1 MEKIRKVGVIGGG
14 LMGSGIAQVC
24 AAAGFPTTVRE
35 VSADLCAKSRQSIEK
50 TLAKGIERG
59 KITADER
66 DRTLANLRFA
76 TELEQ
81 LAEADVFIEAVVED
95 LSVKNTLWS
104 DLNEL
109 ARPDAIFASNTSSL
123 TIIAMATASG
133 RADRM
138 LGLHFFN
145 PVPLMKLVEVVRT
158 ITTSEE
164 TERLAMDFVRALGK
178 EPIRAKDSSGFVVNL
193 LLIPYML
200 DAINALESGV
210 ASVEDIDKGMQ
221 LGAGY
226 PMGPFTLLDFVGLDT
241 AYKIAEIMFAEYREK
256 RYAPPPLLKR
266 MVLAGMLGKKSGKGF
281 YDYSSNPPRVSAL
294 GLWAAP
300 TSAAIFARTSLR
312 APCTR
317 RQRESVGRFRRP
329 SPFRST

>member
-1 MEKIRKVGVIGGG
+1 MKKIKKVGVIGGG
-14 LMGSGIAQVC
+14 LMGSGIAQVS
-24 AAAGFPTTVRE
+24 AAAGFPTAVRE
-35 VSADLCAKSRQSIEK
+35 VSEDLCAKSRQAIDK

-59 KITADER
+59 KVTLAER
-66 DRTLANLRFA
+66 DATLKNLRFV
-76 TELEQ
+76 TRLE
-81 LAEADVFIEAVVED
+81 EMADSDLFIEAVVED
-95 LSVKNTLWS
+95 LDVKNSLWS
-104 DLNEL
+104 ALNRI
-109 ARPDAIFASNTSSL
+109 AQPDAIFASNTSSL

-133 RADRM
+133 RPDRM

-164 TERLAMDFVRALGK
+164 TEQRALDFVKELGK

-200 DAINALESGV
+200 DAINAVEANV

-221 LGAGY
+221 LGAGH

-241 AYKIAEIMFAEYREK
+241 VYKIAEIMFAEYRDR

-266 MVLAGMLGKKSGKGF
+266 MVLAGMLGKKSGTGF
-281 YDYSSNPPRVSAL
+281 YDYSSNPPRVSSL
-294 GLWAAP
+294 GL
-300 TSAAIFARTSLR
+300 
-312 APCTR
+312 
-317 RQRESVGRFRRP
+317 
-329 SPFRST
+329 

>member
-1 MEKIRKVGVIGGG
+1 MKKIKNVGVIGGG
-14 LMGSGIAQVC
+14 LMGSGIAQVS
-24 AAAGFPTTVRE
+24 AAAGFPTAVRE
-35 VSADLCAKSRQSIEK
+35 ISEDLCAKSRQSIEK

-59 KITADER
+59 KVTPAER
-66 DRTLANLRFA
+66 DATLKNLRFV
-76 TELEQ
+76 TRLED
-81 LAEADVFIEAVVED
+81 LADSDLVIEAVVED
-95 LSVKNTLWS
+95 LDVKNSLWS
-104 DLNEL
+104 QLDKI

-133 RADRM
+133 RPDRM

-164 TERLAMDFVRALGK
+164 TEQRAMDFVRSLGK
-178 EPIRAKDSSGFVVNL
+178 EPVRAKDSSGFIVNL

-200 DAINALESGV
+200 DAINALESNV

-221 LGAGY
+221 LGAGH

-241 AYKIAEIMFAEYREK
+241 AYKIAEIMFEEYRDR

-281 YDYSSNPPRVSAL
+281 YDYSSTPPRVSSL
-294 GLWAAP
+294 GL
-300 TSAAIFARTSLR
+300 
-312 APCTR
+312 
-317 RQRESVGRFRRP
+317 
-329 SPFRST
+329 

>member
-1 MEKIRKVGVIGGG
+1 MKKIKKVGVMGGG
-14 LMGSGIAQVC
+14 LMGSGIAQVS

-35 VSADLCAKSRQSIEK
+35 VSDDLCAKSRESIEK

-59 KITADER
+59 KVTAVER
-66 DRTLANLRFA
+66 DATLKNLRFV
-76 TELEQ
+76 TRLED
-81 LAEADVFIEAVVED
+81 LADSDLFIEAVVED
-95 LSVKNTLWS
+95 LDIKNALWS
-104 DLNEL
+104 QLDQI

-133 RADRM
+133 RPDRM

-158 ITTSEE
+158 ITTSDE
-164 TERLAMDFVRALGK
+164 TEQHALDFVRALGK

-200 DAINALESGV
+200 DAINALEANV

-221 LGAGY
+221 LGAGH

-241 AYKIAEIMFAEYREK
+241 AYKIAEIMFAEYRDR

-281 YDYSSNPPRVSAL
+281 YDYSSNPPRVSSL
-294 GLWAAP
+294 GL
-300 TSAAIFARTSLR
+300 
-312 APCTR
+312 
-317 RQRESVGRFRRP
+317 
-329 SPFRST
+329 

>member
-1 MEKIRKVGVIGGG
+1 MKKIKKVGVIGGG
-14 LMGSGIAQVC
+14 LMGSGIAQVS

-35 VSADLCAKSRQSIEK
+35 VSEDLCAKSRQSIEK

-59 KITADER
+59 KVTPDER
-66 DRTLANLRFA
+66 DETLKKLHFVTR
-76 TELEQ
+76 LED
-81 LAEADVFIEAVVED
+81 LADADLFIEAVVEELD
-95 LSVKNTLWS
+95 VKNTLWS
-104 DLNEL
+104 QLNRIAHPE
-109 ARPDAIFASNTSSL
+109 AIFASNTSSL

-133 RADRM
+133 RPDRM

-164 TERLAMDFVRALGK
+164 TEQRALDFVKALGK
-178 EPIRAKDSSGFVVNL
+178 EPIRAKDSSGFIVNL
-193 LLIPYML
+193 LLIPYMI
-200 DAINALESGV
+200 DAINAVEANV

-221 LGAGY
+221 LGAGH

-241 AYKIAEIMFAEYREK
+241 VYKIAEIMFAEYRDR

-281 YDYSSNPPRVSAL
+281 YDYSSNPPRVSSL
-294 GLWAAP
+294 GL
-300 TSAAIFARTSLR
+300 
-312 APCTR
+312 
-317 RQRESVGRFRRP
+317 
-329 SPFRST
+329 

>member
-1 MEKIRKVGVIGGG
+1 MKEIKKVGVLGGG
-14 LMGSGIAQVC
+14 LMGSGIAQVS

-35 VSADLCAKSRQSIEK
+35 VSDALGAKSRQSIERS
-50 TLAKGIERG
+50 LSKGIERG
-59 KITADER
+59 KTTEAER
-66 DRTLANLRFA
+66 DTTLKKLRFV
-76 TELEQ
+76 TDLNE
-81 LAEADVFIEAVVED
+81 LAECDLFIEAVVED
-95 LSVKNTLWS
+95 LAVKNTLWS
-104 DLNEL
+104 ELNGI

-133 RADRM
+133 RPDRM

-145 PVPLMKLVEVVRT
+145 PVPSMKLVEVVRT

-164 TERLAMDFVRALGK
+164 TEQRAIEFVRALGK

-200 DAINALESGV
+200 DAINALESNV

-221 LGAGY
+221 LGAGH

-241 AYKIAEIMFAEYREK
+241 AYKIAEIMFAEYREQ

-281 YDYSSNPPRVSAL
+281 YDYSTNPPRVSSL
-294 GLWAAP
+294 GL
-300 TSAAIFARTSLR
+300 
-312 APCTR
+312 
-317 RQRESVGRFRRP
+317 
-329 SPFRST
+329 